1 MSVVEIRS
9 YVGEPSRIGSAAF
22 DHVRPVDG
30 TVIGRIFE
38 AGPEGVEAAVRLAS
52 LVYQANRKTP
62 LHQRVAWLQAAAAAL
77 TANADEI
84 AALICEDVGKPIRS
98 ARFEV
103 RRGAD
108 FLLGCASALSQM
120 NGDVLP
126 LDSTATG
133 EGRFGFTRRVPY
145 GVVAGITPFNAPV
158 NLLVQKVGPA
168 IAAGNAIIV
177 KPAPAGTR
185 TALKLAELFE
195 QAGWPAGLYIVLA
208 GDRPTARRPGRPP
221 ARPGGLV
228 HRRHR
233 RRRRPCPRRGRK
245 KIRGRT
251 RIQCSQHRHGGR
263 RCGRY
268 RETNRGGGL

>member
-1 MSVVEIRS
+1 M
-9 YVGEPSRIGSAAF
+9 
-22 DHVRPVDG
+22 
-30 TVIGRIFE
+30 
-38 AGPEGVEAAVRLAS
+38 
-52 LVYQANRKTP
+52 VYQANRKTP

-103 RRGAD
+103 RRGAE

-133 EGRFGFTRRVPY
+133 EGQFGFTRRVPY

-168 IAAGNAIIV
+168 IAAGNADHRQACTGRNAHRAQARRAV
-177 KPAPAGTR
+177 R
-185 TALKLAELFE
+185 E
-195 QAGWPAGLYIVLA
+195 AGWPAGSL
-208 GDRPTARRPGRPP
+208 
-221 ARPGGLV
+221 
-228 HRRHR
+228 HR
-233 RRRRPCPRRGRK
+233 
-245 KIRGRT
+245 
-251 RIQCSQHRHGGR
+251 S
-263 RCGRY
+263 
-268 RETNRGGGL
+268 